1 MEDEKM
7 TESAPEGV
15 PVAPKKDMSNATL
28 RLITGLVYALVLLVF
43 FVLKI
48 FVHKLSFDVLI
59 VLFTVL
65 GTHEMIRAFGDK
77 LHKSQKIVAMTFAIL
92 VVVTYIAADVVF
104 TDVLGVQLPDP
115 DNPMAAVGRNYAPH
129 ITLIMFIAGIAINFG
144 LLVFAHSRITLES
157 VGYTLIAYLYPSVFL
172 VIMTVCNHLTYY
184 SDAAIA
190 MVFVISPA
198 ADCLAYTFGKSL
210 GKKLPAKMAPNV
222 SPNKTLVGGFGGLVG
237 GAIGGLA
244 VFFVYYGLC
253 RCVVWTGFAQFTF
266 VAPAF
271 VWEDLGLFIGMGVLV
286 SAFAQFGDL
295 VESAFKRKL
304 GIKDMGNLLPGH
316 GGILDR
322 IDSSLYA
329 SLIVALIFV
338 ARIMFTGAPA

>member
-1 MEDEKM
+1 M
-7 TESAPEGV
+7 TPV
-15 PVAPKKDMSNATL
+15 PADGGRVRKGLTNGQL
-28 RLITGLVYALVLLVF
+28 RLITGTVYAIVLLLF

-48 FVHKLSFDVLI
+48 FVHKLFFDVLI

-77 LHKSQKIVAMTFAIL
+77 LHRSQKIVAMTFAIL

-115 DNPMAAVGRNYAPH
+115 GNLAEAVGRNYAPH
-129 ITLIMFIAGIAINFG
+129 ITLIMFIAGIAVIFG
-144 LLVFAHSRITLES
+144 LLVLAHTRVSLES

-172 VIMTVCNHLTYY
+172 VIMTVCNHLAFY

-190 MVFVISPA
+190 VVFVISPA
-198 ADCLAYTFGKSL
+198 ADSLAYVFGKSL
-210 GKKLPAKMAPNV
+210 GKKLPAKMAPTV
-222 SPNKTLVGGFGGLVG
+222 SPNKTLIGGFGGLVG
-237 GAIGGLA
+237 GAVGGCI

-253 RCVVWTGFAQFTF
+253 RCVQWEGFAQFTLSS
-266 VAPAF
+266 PQF
-271 VWEDLGLFIGMGVLV
+271 VWHDLALFIGIGIVV
-286 SAFAQFGDL
+286 SAFSQFGDL

-338 ARIMFTGAPA
+338 ARIMFMGIPA